1 MNVCVARFALI
12 VVAGSLLGTS
22 AFAQETK
29 ISEKAVPAAVLTA
42 FKSAYPQARIRGY
55 AREKENGKTFYE
67 IESLDGTTHRDILYN
82 PDGTVAEIEE
92 GIAATDLPSEAQQ
105 TIQQKYPR
113 AVVTIAEKVTTGD
126 KVAYEVSAKRGKQR
140 ISLEFDANG
149 KITKSKVR

>member
-1 MNVCVARFALI
+1 MKRSFARFVLV
-12 VVAGSLLGTS
+12 VVAGLLMGCS
-22 AFAQETK
+22 AFAQEAK
-29 ISEKAVPAAVLTA
+29 INEKAVPAAVLTA
-42 FKSAYPQARIRGY
+42 FKAAYPQARIRGY

-92 GIAATDLPSEAQQ
+92 GITATDLPAEAQQ
-105 TIQQKYPR
+105 TIQEKYPK

-149 KITKSKVR
+149 KITKSRVR